1 MFGVISFLPLYL
13 QLVTGAS
20 ATNSGLGVATGTVAF
35 FRSVGGSFGVA
46 AFGAIFTSR
55 LADELASS
63 LGPRALDAL
72 PPSFRDGFVQAFSHA
87 LTATFRYAVP
97 CILVA
102 FLITW
107 FLREQP
113 LRGAA
118 RAGDPGRELAG
129 RCAADGS

>member
-1 MFGVISFLPLYL
+1 MTTQSEQPA
-13 QLVTGAS
+13 AS
-20 ATNSGLGVATGTVAF
+20 LEPAQHEDPPALSHHQAAMGYFAAVSASGLGVATGTVAF
-35 FRSVGGSFGVA
+35 FRSVGG
-46 AFGAIFTSR
+46 
-55 LADELASS
+55 
-63 LGPRALDAL
+63 PRAPDAL
-72 PPSFRDGFVQAFSHA
+72 PLSLRDGFVQAFPHA

-107 FLREQP
+107 FHREQP

-129 RCAADGS
+129 RGAADGS